1 LTQKSVKIWFF
12 RKKSRNPF
20 DSRVGKI
27 VCIDPTNTK
36 RKSMTAARDRIGH
49 SNASKRIN
57 RPIKKER
64 TPRMTDADWSSI
76 KNGAQANGQPT
87 GDYLVSLHNERRRTS
102 DNSPAKTV
110 ALAALN
116 RAVTEITH
124 LVATIDSA
132 QDADFELLLEVHAI
146 MTCLIEPQ

>member
-1 LTQKSVKIWFF
+1 
-12 RKKSRNPF
+12 
-20 DSRVGKI
+20 
-27 VCIDPTNTK
+27 
-36 RKSMTAARDRIGH
+36 MTAARNRINH

-57 RPIKKER
+57 GPIKKER

-87 GDYLVSLHNERRRTS
+87 GDYLVSLHHGRGRTS

-116 RAVTEITH
+116 RAITEITY
-124 LVATIDSA
+124 LVAPIDSA
-132 QDADFELLLEVHAI
+132 QDANFELLLKVHAI
-146 MTCLIEPQ
+146 MTRLIEP